1 MIEWIVDARGCSPEK
16 LRDAET
22 LRALAD
28 RIVAELD
35 LHVVGEAWHQ
45 FPPPGG
51 VTFLYL
57 LRESHL
63 AAHTYPE
70 TGLVTLN
77 LFCCRPRPDWPWSER
92 LAEALGATDVRVRR
106 LERGR

>member
-1 MIEWIVDARGCSPEK
+1 MIEYVVDAHGCDSHK

-22 LRALAD
+22 LRQLAD
-28 RIVAELD
+28 RIVRELD
-35 LHVVGEAWHQ
+35 LRVVGESWHQ
-45 FPPPGG
+45 FPEPGG

-70 TGLVTLN
+70 TGLLTLN
-77 LFCCRPRPDWPWSER
+77 LFCCRPRPAWPWAER
-92 LAEALGATDVRVRR
+92 LREALGAREVKVREVT
-106 LERGR
+106 RG

>member
-1 MIEWIVDARGCSPEK
+1 MIEYVVDAHGCAPEK
-16 LRDAET
+16 LRDAEA

-28 RIVAELD
+28 RIVRELD
-35 LHVVGEAWHQ
+35 LHVVGERWHQ
-45 FPPPGG
+45 FPEPGG

-70 TGLVTLN
+70 TGLCTLN
-77 LFCCRPRPDWPWSER
+77 LFCCRPRPPWPWAER
-92 LAEALGATDVRVRR
+92 LREALGAHEVVVREVQ
-106 LERGR
+106 RG